1 MTDRCDTYPLNESG
15 LGRVHAVTLPAGGPE
30 LEDVE
35 DALVDGDVAYQ
46 RGTAAAALR
55 HRDFRI
61 VYSGTFAS
69 NIGTWMQNVILGAYA
84 VKLTGSGFYVGL
96 LYFGQLGPLLF
107 LSMMGGVLADRV
119 DRRRLLISL
128 QIIQG
133 ALSFGLAFIAWS
145 SHPST
150 VAIAVIVFAIGIAN
164 ALGAPGLSAI
174 LPTLVPRE
182 DLTGAVSL
190 TSVQMNLSR
199 VIGPVIGAL
208 IFGKLDAGPVFAINA
223 ATYLFAVAALMWA
236 HYPRYAQ
243 AGADRGNQR
252 LLDGVRIAR
261 ADPVIRYVLL
271 TLFSFSFFSVT
282 FVGIMPLIAKYNLDL
297 SNGMYG
303 LLYAT
308 FGLGAAA
315 GAFSVGTVLAHRS
328 KLALLRPGFIAFA
341 IALAA
346 FGLVRSVAAA
356 FVVIAP
362 LGYMYFLVVTCLSTI
377 LQKQLRDEQRG
388 RVMALWIM
396 VFGGTVPLGVLVAG
410 PFAKS
415 FSTAVL
421 LVGAGWALV
430 LAWFSGARALRAKGA
445 PDD

>member
-1 MTDRCDTYPLNESG
+1 MLSSSG
-15 LGRVHAVTLPAGGPE
+15 RPE

-35 DALVDGDVAYQ
+35 DALVDGDVPYQ

-55 HRDFRI
+55 NRDFRI
-61 VYSGTFAS
+61 VYVGTFSS
-69 NIGTWMQNVILGAYA
+69 NVGTWMQNVILGAYGLA
-84 VKLTGSGFYVGL
+84 LTHSGFYVGL

-107 LSMMGGVLADRV
+107 LSMIGGLLADRV
-119 DRRRLLISL
+119 DRRRLLVSM
-128 QIIQG
+128 QIVQG
-133 ALSFGLAFIAWS
+133 ALSFALAFVAWS
-145 SHPST
+145 SHPSR
-150 VAIAVIVFAIGIAN
+150 VLIVVIVFAIGVAN

-182 DLTGAVSL
+182 DLTGAVAL

-199 VIGPVIGAL
+199 VIGPAIGAL
-208 IFGKLDAGPVFAINA
+208 IYSRLQAGPVFAINA
-223 ATYLFAVAALMWA
+223 GTYLFAVTGLLWA
-236 HYPRYAQ
+236 RYPRYA
-243 AGADRGNQR
+243 GTGTTPRVEHR
-252 LLDGVRIAR
+252 LLSGVRIAR
-261 ADPVIRYVLL
+261 ADPVIKYVLL

-282 FVGIMPLIAKYNLDL
+282 FVGIMPLVAQYNLGIQ
-297 SNGMYG
+297 SQSIAYG

-308 FGLGAAA
+308 FGFGAALGA
-315 GAFSVGTVLAHRS
+315 FTVGSVLAQRS
-328 KLALLRPGFIAFA
+328 KVALLRPGFVAFA

-346 FGLVRSVAAA
+346 FALVRNVPAA
-356 FVVIAP
+356 FAVVVV

-415 FSTAVL
+415 YSTEVL
-421 LVGAGWALV
+421 LVGAVWALV
-430 LAWFSGARALRAKGA
+430 LALSSGARSLREKGA

>member
-1 MTDRCDTYPLNESG
+1 MLSSS
-15 LGRVHAVTLPAGGPE
+15 GGPV

-35 DALVDGDVAYQ
+35 DALVDGDVPYQ

-55 HRDFRI
+55 NRNFRI
-61 VYSGTFAS
+61 VYVGTFSS
-69 NIGTWMQNVILGAYA
+69 NVGTWMQNVVLGAYGLA
-84 VKLTGSGFYVGL
+84 LTHSGFYVGL

-107 LSMMGGVLADRV
+107 LAMIGGLLADRV
-119 DRRRLLISL
+119 DRRRLLVSM
-128 QIIQG
+128 QIVQG
-133 ALSFGLAFIAWS
+133 ALSFALAVVAWT
-145 SHPST
+145 SHPSR
-150 VAIAVIVFAIGIAN
+150 VLIVVIVFAIGVAN

-182 DLTGAVSL
+182 DLTGAVAL

-199 VIGPVIGAL
+199 VIGPAIGAL
-208 IFGKLDAGPVFAINA
+208 IYSRLAAGPVFAINA
-223 ATYLFAVAALMWA
+223 VTYLFAVTGLLWA
-236 HYPRYAQ
+236 RYPRYA
-243 AGADRGNQR
+243 AASTSPRGEHH
-252 LLDGVRIAR
+252 LLSGVRIAR
-261 ADPVIRYVLL
+261 ADPVIKYVLL

-282 FVGIMPLIAKYNLDL
+282 FVGIMPLIADYNLHL
-297 SNGMYG
+297 SNAMYG
-303 LLYAT
+303 FLYAT

-315 GAFSVGTVLAHRS
+315 GAFSVGSVLAHRS

-341 IALAA
+341 VTLAA
-346 FGLVRSVAAA
+346 FGLVRNVPAA
-356 FVVIAP
+356 FVIVAI

-377 LQKQLRDEQRG
+377 IQKQLHNEQRG

-415 FSTAVL
+415 YSTEVL
-421 LVGAGWALV
+421 LVGAVWALV
-430 LAWFSGARALRAKGA
+430 LALFSSARSLREKGA

>member
-1 MTDRCDTYPLNESG
+1 
-15 LGRVHAVTLPAGGPE
+15 VHAVTLPAGGPE

-35 DALVDGDVAYQ
+35 DALVDGDVPYA

-55 HRDFRI
+55 NRNFRI

-69 NIGTWMQNVILGAYA
+69 NIGTWMQNVILGAYGLA
-84 VKLTGSGFYVGL
+84 LTHSGFYVGL

-107 LSMMGGVLADRV
+107 LSMIGGLLADRV
-119 DRRRLLISL
+119 DRRRLLVSMQVL
-128 QIIQG
+128 QG
-133 ALSFGLAFIAWS
+133 ALSFGLAYVAWQ
-145 SHPST
+145 SHPSRGLI
-150 VAIAVIVFAIGIAN
+150 VVIVFAIGIAN

-199 VIGPVIGAL
+199 VIGPAIGAL
-208 IFGKLDAGPVFAINA
+208 IYSWLDAGPVFAINA
-223 ATYLFAVAALMWA
+223 VTYVFAVIGLVWA
-236 HYPRYAQ
+236 RYPRYA
-243 AGADRGNQR
+243 AAPDAVRVERG
-252 LLDGVRIAR
+252 LLSGLRIAR

-282 FVGIMPLIAKYNLDL
+282 FVGIMPLISEYNLHL
-297 SNGMYG
+297 SDTMYG
-303 LLYAT
+303 FLYAT
-308 FGLGAAA
+308 FGLGAAS
-315 GAFSVGTVLAHRS
+315 GAFSVGSVLAHRS
-328 KLALLRPGFIAFA
+328 KVALLRPGFIAFA
-341 IALAA
+341 VTLAA
-346 FGLVRSVAAA
+346 FGLVRNVAAA
-356 FVVIAP
+356 FVIVAI

-377 LQKQLRDEQRG
+377 LQKQLRDEERG

-410 PFAKS
+410 PFAKAD
-415 FSTAVL
+415 STAVL
-421 LVGAGWALV
+421 LIGAAWAFV
-430 LAWFSGARALRAKGA
+430 LAWFASARALREKGA

>member
-1 MTDRCDTYPLNESG
+1 MTLS
-15 LGRVHAVTLPAGGPE
+15 GGPE

-35 DALVDGDVAYQ
+35 DALVDGDVPYQ

-55 HRDFRI
+55 NRNFRI

-69 NIGTWMQNVILGAYA
+69 NIGTWMQNVILGAYGLA
-84 VKLTGSGFYVGL
+84 LTHSGFYVGL

-107 LSMMGGVLADRV
+107 LSMIGGLLADRV
-119 DRRRLLISL
+119 DRRRLLVSMQVL
-128 QIIQG
+128 QG
-133 ALSFGLAFIAWS
+133 ALSFALAFVAWQ
-145 SHPST
+145 SHPSR
-150 VAIAVIVFAIGIAN
+150 VLIVVIVFAIGIAN

-199 VIGPVIGAL
+199 VIGPAIGAL
-208 IFGKLDAGPVFAINA
+208 VYSWLAAGPVFAINA
-223 ATYLFAVAALMWA
+223 ATYAFAVIGLLWA
-236 HYPRYAQ
+236 RYPRYAGSPE
-243 AGADRGNQR
+243 ALRVEHR
-252 LLDGVRIAR
+252 LLSGVRIAR

-282 FVGIMPLIAKYNLDL
+282 FVGIMPLIAKYNLHL
-297 SNGMYG
+297 SDAQYG
-303 LLYAT
+303 FLYAA

-315 GAFSVGTVLAHRS
+315 GALTVGSVFAQRS
-328 KLALLRPGFIAFA
+328 KVALLRPGFIAFA
-341 IALAA
+341 VSLSAFGIVRNVPAA
-346 FGLVRSVAAA
+346 FAVVLV
-356 FVVIAP
+356 

-377 LQKQLRDEQRG
+377 LQKQLRDEERG

-415 FSTAVL
+415 HATEVL
-421 LVGAGWALV
+421 LVGAAWAVV
-430 LAWFSGARALRAKGA
+430 LAGFSGAKSLREKGA

>member
-1 MTDRCDTYPLNESG
+1 MLQSP
-15 LGRVHAVTLPAGGPE
+15 GGPE

-35 DALVDGDVAYQ
+35 DALVDGDIAYQ
-46 RGTAAAALR
+46 RGTASAALR

-61 VYSGTFAS
+61 VYVGTFSS
-69 NIGTWMQNVILGAYA
+69 NIGTWMQNVILGAYGLA
-84 VKLTGSGFYVGL
+84 LTHSGFYVGL

-107 LSMMGGVLADRV
+107 LSMIGGLLADRV
-119 DRRRLLISL
+119 DRRRLLVSMQIL
-128 QIIQG
+128 QG
-133 ALSFGLAFIAWS
+133 VLSFGLAIVAWT
-145 SHPST
+145 SHPSH
-150 VAIAVIVFAIGIAN
+150 VLIVVIVFAIGIAN

-199 VIGPVIGAL
+199 VIGPAIGAL
-208 IFGKLDAGPVFAINA
+208 IFAQFEAGTVFAINA
-223 ATYLFAVAALMWA
+223 VTYVFAVIGLVWA
-236 HYPRYAQ
+236 RYPRYA
-243 AGADRGNQR
+243 AAPGAPAAPRVEHR
-252 LLDGVRIAR
+252 LLSGVRIAR

-282 FVGIMPLIAKYNLDL
+282 FVGILPLVAQYNLGIE
-297 SNGMYG
+297 STSVAYG

-315 GAFSVGTVLAHRS
+315 GALTVGSVLARRS
-328 KLALLRPGFIAFA
+328 KVALLRPGFAAFA

-346 FGLVRSVAAA
+346 FALVRNVAGA
-356 FVVIAP
+356 FAVVFV

-377 LQKQLRDEQRG
+377 IQKQLRDEQRG

-415 FSTAVL
+415 YSTEVL
-421 LVGAGWALV
+421 LVGAVWALV
-430 LAWFSGARALRAKGA
+430 LALCSSARSLREKGA